1 MNELQHVFGAKEGAT
16 DRLLVSIDNKVHRFW
31 TQATIARSM
40 ERGAHSFELSLT
52 DSLEATGLG
61 GHSASARAVQ
71 PGMDVTVYVND
82 EPIIAGY
89 IDDVNVSY
97 SSKSHQLNV
106 TGRSKIGD
114 LIDCTTVGKQFQVGQ
129 TLAGIARQL
138 CAPFGI
144 EVSVADSAKDAANEV
159 FKSDQMLDLGQS
171 IWEFLEGLAR
181 LKAVLLVSDW
191 SGNLQITRAG
201 ADLAEVALVLGEN
214 IQSASGHFSARGVF
228 SEYTVTGQQMKTPST
243 NQDAKAITQNQAK
256 VTAAGRYRPFA
267 LSADGPADVAACET
281 RAKWQKNVNESRA
294 KTMTYTVQGWR
305 QTPNGTLWAP
315 NALVSVQDPWMGWDG
330 ELLITETRLMLN
342 EGGSTTEIHL
352 LPKGAFDLKPVKGK

>member
-1 MNELQHVFGAKEGAT
+1 MSELLHVFGAQDGAS
-16 DRLLVSIDNKVHRFW
+16 DRLRVNIDGKVHTYW

-52 DSLEATGLG
+52 DSMEATGLG
-61 GHSASARAVQ
+61 GHGASARAVQ
-71 PGMDVTVYVND
+71 PSMSVTVFVND
-82 EPIIAGY
+82 EQIIAGY
-89 IDDVNVSY
+89 IDDVSVSY

-114 LIDCTTVGKQFQVGQ
+114 LIDCTTLGKQFQIGQ

-138 CAPFGI
+138 CEPFGI
-144 EVSVADSAKDAANEV
+144 QVSVADSAKDAANEV
-159 FKSDQMLDLGQS
+159 FNSDQMLDLGQS
-171 IWEFLEGLAR
+171 IWAFLEGLAR
-181 LKAVLLVSDW
+181 LKAVLLVSDL

-201 ADLAEVALVLGEN
+201 ADMADVALVLGKN
-214 IQSASGHFSARGVF
+214 IQSASGRFSAQGVF

-243 NQDAKAITQNQAK
+243 NQDAKGITQNQAK
-256 VTAAGRYRPFA
+256 VSASGRYRPFA

-294 KTMTYTVQGWR
+294 NTMTYTVQGWR
-305 QTPNGTLWAP
+305 QTPNGKLWAP

-352 LPKGAFDLKPVKGK
+352 VPKGAFDLKPVKGK